1 MSNWTNHS
9 VLVTGGASFIGSH
22 LVDLLVSIGAKVTVI
37 DDLSSGRLDN
47 LRVHLESDQIRFIQA
62 DLRRQEEAEKAIAG
76 HKTVFHLAADHG
88 GRGYIET
95 HEAACAANM
104 LLDGIVFKACVENA
118 VERIVYASSG
128 CVYPR
133 DLQAD
138 KDNIVRLGEAQVG
151 PPYDADG
158 IYGWAKLM
166 GEKTLAAYARE
177 HGVRA
182 VSCRYFTAYGPRA
195 TESHAVIAMIARAF
209 VKQDPFVVWGTG
221 EQVRNWTYVSDIA
234 EGTLKAAELAD
245 DGTAYNIGTMEG
257 TRVLDAAN
265 LVLKRSGHD
274 APIQTCPDMP
284 TGPYYRIAD
293 NNALHEKAGW
303 RPSVSFEDG
312 LAKTME
318 WYWSTHSVNDV
329 RVRLPDLLLER

>member
-1 MSNWTNHS
+1 M
-9 VLVTGGASFIGSH
+9 TGGASFIGSH
-22 LVDLLVSIGAKVTVI
+22 LVDSLVSKGAKVTVI

-47 LRVHLESDQIRFIQA
+47 LRVHLETDRIRFIQA
-62 DLRRQEEAEKAIAG
+62 DLRRQEEAEKALAG

-104 LLDGIVFKACVENA
+104 LLDGIVFRACVENA

-133 DLQAD
+133 NLQAD
-138 KDNIVRLGEAQVG
+138 KVNIVRLGEAQVG
-151 PPYDADG
+151 PPHDADG

-166 GEKTLAAYARE
+166 GEKTLATYARE
-177 HGVRA
+177 YGVRA

-209 VKQDPFVVWGTG
+209 VRQDPFVVWGTG
-221 EQVRNWTYVSDIA
+221 EQVRNWTYVSDIV
-234 EGTLKAAELAD
+234 EGTLTAAELAD
-245 DGTAYNIGTMEG
+245 DGSAYNIGTMEG
-257 TRVLDAAN
+257 TRVLDAAKS
-265 LVLKRSGHD
+265 VLQRSGHD
-274 APIQTCPDMP
+274 APIQTRPDMP
-284 TGPYYRIAD
+284 TGPYYRISD
-293 NNALHEKAGW
+293 NSKLAEKSGW
-303 RPSVSFEDG
+303 RPAVSFEDG

-318 WYWSTHSVNDV
+318 WYRSTHTVDDV
-329 RVRLPDLLLER
+329 RARLPDLLLER